1 VFKTPVFSKN
11 TSYKRSKRSF
21 LMFFFTILLTK
32 VVKLAQKNHMKHLTT
47 LLMLLFCMHSFSQ
60 TLKPSATLEEEP
72 IYETV
77 DKVAYYMAGY
87 EKFYESIQDNM
98 ICQREKIKKKNL
110 EILLRFIVER
120 DGTVS
125 NPEILKSDL
134 SACNA
139 SVLQAVKGTKGWIP
153 GKING
158 RVVRSYV
165 TLPIH
170 LQKAK

>member
-1 VFKTPVFSKN
+1 
-11 TSYKRSKRSF
+11 
-21 LMFFFTILLTK
+21 
-32 VVKLAQKNHMKHLTT
+32 MKHLTT
-47 LLMLLFCMHSFSQ
+47 LLMLLFCMQSFSQ
-60 TLKPSATLEEEP
+60 TLKSSDSSKEEP

-87 EKFYESIQDNM
+87 DKFYESIQDNM
-98 ICQREKIKKKNL
+98 ICQREKVKKKNL
-110 EILLRFIVER
+110 EIVLRFIVEK
-120 DGTVS
+120 DGTIS
-125 NPEILKSDL
+125 NPEIIKSDL
-134 SACNA
+134 FACNA
-139 SVLQAVKGTKGWIP
+139 SVLQAVKGKKGWIP